1 LDEPNSNLDT
11 QGEAALARAL
21 INAKKQGITTV
32 TITQRP
38 ALLKCVDKI
47 LVIKE
52 GTVAMFG
59 ERIEVL
65 QALYKSNG
73 NSSQQAPRIEG

>member
-1 LDEPNSNLDT
+1 
-11 QGEAALARAL
+11 EAALAKAL
-21 INAKKQGITTV
+21 IHAKKQGITTV

-38 ALLKCVDKI
+38 ALLQCVDKI
-47 LVIKE
+47 LVLKD

-65 QALYKSNG
+65 QALSKNNG
-73 NSSQQAPRIEG
+73 NNGQQAPRIEG